1 MAEKDRQLDN
11 ILEQCLERL
20 LVRGETIEECLAS
33 YRQQAEALKPLLQT
47 AAAAKRIRTLE
58 PSPEFRAKARYQ
70 FRSALQAA
78 ASRKSRPFFIWRFKW
93 ATAVAVVLV
102 LLLASGGVL
111 AAASNSM
118 PDEPLYNVKL
128 AVEQLQ
134 IRLTPSALG
143 KAKLYA
149 RLADRRV
156 AEIIRMAEKGNATLA
171 EVVTQRLDNQLTMI
185 ASLAVIHRQESGVF
199 DKALPPLAPELES
212 QALAPEMETTDGQA
226 FPTQDDNRDKLVI
239 LLQQYAISHPA
250 ALGNML
256 AAAPE
261 ELRPVLLQA
270 IAVALAGYEN
280 ALSAIGE

>member
-1 MAEKDRQLDN
+1 MAERDRQFDN

-20 LVRGETIEECLAS
+20 LVKGETIEECLAS
-33 YRQQAEALKPLLQT
+33 YPQQAEALKPLLQT

-70 FRSALQAA
+70 FHRALQEA
-78 ASRKSRPFFIWRFKW
+78 ASRKRSPFFAWRSRW
-93 ATAVAVVLV
+93 ATAVAAVLV
-102 LLLASGGVL
+102 LLLASGSMV

-118 PDEPLYNVKL
+118 PDEPLYHVKL

-134 IRLTPSALG
+134 LRLTPSALG
-143 KAKLYA
+143 KANLYA

-156 AEIIRMAEKGNATLA
+156 AEIKRMAQKGNVSLI
-171 EVVTQRLDNQLTMI
+171 ELVTRRLDNQLTMI
-185 ASLAVIHRQESGVF
+185 ASLAVIHRQESSVL
-199 DKALPPLAPELES
+199 DKALPS
-212 QALAPEMETTDGQA
+212 LAPEMETTDGRA
-226 FPTQDDNRDKLVI
+226 FSTQDGNRDRLVI

-250 ALGNML
+250 ALRDLL

-261 ELRPVLLQA
+261 EVRPALLRA

-280 ALSAIGE
+280 ALSAVGE